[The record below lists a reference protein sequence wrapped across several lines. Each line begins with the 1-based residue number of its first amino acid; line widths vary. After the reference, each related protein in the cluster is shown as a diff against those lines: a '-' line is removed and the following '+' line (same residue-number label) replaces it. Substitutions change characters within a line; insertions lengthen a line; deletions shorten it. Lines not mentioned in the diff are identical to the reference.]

1 MDWDGYDSSIECVNI
16 DLPEEVRRRA
26 SEWAEEQNTS
36 IQDHLLESERGL
48 RPTGPNDLFNDCCCG
63 WALSSWMS
71 EAGVWQDCGYFDG
84 LGVDLVVDDKAM
96 GLLPVVICHTIEMGT
111 YKPVHDGIKISNRRL
126 VKNSIDSL
134 YVHCSIN
141 GDHVSFHGL
150 SIIDQIMDVDNIIRT
165 RPLIYHLPRSAIKV
179 KMGYFIIQCR
189 KAKEKQEVF
198 DGLFKE
204 K

>member
-1 MDWDGYDSSIECVNI
+1 M
-16 DLPEEVRRRA
+16 
-26 SEWAEEQNTS
+26 
-36 IQDHLLESERGL
+36 
-48 RPTGPNDLFNDCCCG
+48 
-63 WALSSWMS
+63 
-71 EAGVWQDCGYFDG
+71 
-84 LGVDLVVDDKAM
+84 
-96 GLLPVVICHTIEMGT
+96 
-111 YKPVHDGIKISNRRL
+111 

-165 RPLIYHLPRSAIKV
+165 RPLIYHLPKSAIKV